1 MDHNKNELLSSK
13 NLLSAEYIPTPHGN
27 VCKKMEI
34 VCIKCGSLHDVTV
47 PDDAIAKINSVD
59 MIGTVIIEYI
69 LEELGW
75 VQTSVKRKNGIKS
88 IYTVCPGCVDKE
100 YEAFKCFKL

>member
-47 PDDAIAKINSVD
+47 PDDAINKIDSVKVA
-59 MIGTVIIEYI
+59 GTAIIDCI

-75 VQTSVKRKNGIKS
+75 VQVWVNRKNGAKS